1 MILLA
6 KNETDL
12 QYMLDAMNEWAIKW
26 RLKVNI
32 SKSNIVHFRPKRKT
46 YTKYRF
52 KYDDHLLNIV
62 DSYKY
67 LGVYMDEHM
76 TFDKCSRILADS
88 AGRALGGVISKGKTL
103 RDCGYK
109 TFTKLFD
116 AGVLSILNYGAEI
129 WGYGN
134 FSKCDNV
141 INRAMRYFLGVH
153 KFAMTAALYG
163 DMAWLSLKFS
173 RYISMLR
180 FWNRLIKMENTRL
193 TKRVVFMVP

>member
-1 MILLA
+1 
-6 KNETDL
+6 
-12 QYMLDAMNEWAIKW
+12 
-26 RLKVNI
+26 
-32 SKSNIVHFRPKRKT
+32 
-46 YTKYRF
+46 
-52 KYDDHLLNIV
+52 
-62 DSYKY
+62 
-67 LGVYMDEHM
+67 M
-76 TFDKCSRILADS
+76 TFDKCSRILSDS
-88 AGRALGGVISKGKTL
+88 AGRALGRVITKCKTL

-153 KFAMTAALYG
+153 IFAPTAPLYG

-173 RYISMLR
+173 RYIYQCLG
-180 FWNRLIKMENTRL
+180 FGID
-193 TKRVVFMVP
+193 